1 MYDYLKES
9 AIRNEKRTA
18 YSYYGAS
25 ISYKGFLKR
34 INKIAKVL
42 TQFNIVENEN
52 ECVTICMPNT
62 PESIS
67 LIYAINKIVLLL
79 ILFIHYHLLRIL
91 KER

>member
-9 AIRNEKRTA
+9 VIRNEKRTA

-25 ISYKGFLKR
+25 VYYKGFLKR
-34 INKIAKVL
+34 IDKIAKSL
-42 TQFNIVENEN
+42 TQFNIVEN

-62 PESIS
+62 PESIA